1 MGIPSYFSF
10 VVKNYPNIIQKFSS
24 FPIDNL
30 YLDAN
35 SIIYDAIRSID
46 VAVIDK
52 HDIKPIISL
61 VIDKICSYIRSL
73 QPSNCVMIAFDG
85 VAPVAKLEQQRQRR
99 YKSQYQTQLS
109 RTVHK
114 NPKLD
119 PFNTSAITPGTLFMK
134 ELNSS
139 IQSFF
144 IDPSAFHLKSF
155 ELSLSDEP
163 GEGEHKIFEHIRS
176 HVDSHRSQTTVVYGL
191 DADLIMLSLN
201 HLHISNKIFLFRE
214 TPEFIKSISAD
225 LEPNELYYLNI
236 ESFALGITEEMCSK
250 KGYIDAHKILDYI
263 LICFFLGNDF
273 MPHFP
278 ALNIRSGGIHKVLN
292 AYKATIGPDKN
303 LVNSSDFSIHW
314 TLLRKFI
321 LFLAKKEEQYIL
333 EELDYRNKMEKR
345 FYPITTP
352 EQVMAK
358 FESIPTYQRDLEKKI
373 NPAHTGWQSKYYS
386 LLNHTFNVFDIC
398 ENFLQCLEWTLKYYS
413 IGCVDWRF
421 KYNYHYP
428 PLLADLLKH
437 IPSRHISLVE
447 TKAKNP
453 VNSLTQLCYVLP
465 RNCLHLLPK
474 NVEAALS
481 EKHDNWHVNKC
492 EFIWAFCRYFWEC
505 HADLPPININELES
519 FLREIK

>member
-46 VAVIDK
+46 SDK
-52 HDIKPIISL
+52 FDIKPIISL
-61 VIDKICSYIRSL
+61 VIEKMCSYIRSL
-73 QPSNCVMIAFDG
+73 QPSNSVMIAFDG

-99 YKSQYQTQLS
+99 FKSQYQTQLN
-109 RTVHK
+109 RTVFK

-134 ELNSS
+134 ELNSG

-144 IDPSAFHLKSF
+144 VDPAAFHLKQII
-155 ELSLSDEP
+155 LSLSDEP

-176 HVDSHRSQTTVVYGL
+176 NVESHRSQTTVVYGL

-201 HLHISNKIFLFRE
+201 HLHISNRIFLFRE
-214 TPEFIKSISAD
+214 TPEFIKSISSD

-236 ESFALGITEEMCSK
+236 EAFAFGLTEEMCGK
-250 KGYIDAHKILDYI
+250 KGCIDSQKISDYI

-292 AYKATIGPDKN
+292 AYKATVGSDKQ
-303 LVNSSDFSIHW
+303 LVSAGGSIHW
-314 TLLRKFI
+314 PLLRKFVQ
-321 LFLAKKEEQYIL
+321 FLAKQEDKYIL
-333 EELDYRNKMEKR
+333 EELEYRNKMEKR

-352 EQVMAK
+352 EQVMTK
-358 FESIPTYQRDLEKKI
+358 FESIPTYQREVEKKI
-373 NPAHTGWQSKYYS
+373 NPAQSGWDTKYYS
-386 LLNHTFNVFDIC
+386 LLNHTPDVANVC
-398 ENFLQCLEWTLKYYS
+398 QNFLQCLEWTFKYYS
-413 IGCVDWRF
+413 FGCADWRF

-428 PLLADLLKH
+428 PLLVDLVKF
-437 IPSRHISLVE
+437 IPSREISLVE
-447 TKAKNP
+447 FKSKDP
-453 VNSLTQLCYVLP
+453 VNALTQLCYVLP

-474 NVEAALS
+474 KIESALY
-481 EKHDNWHVNKC
+481 EKHDDWHVNKC
-492 EFIWAFCRYFWEC
+492 EFLWAFCRYFWEC
-505 HADLPPININELES
+505 HAHLPSIDINELES